1 MKFLL
6 LRAGKYEEGT
16 ENVIFAPASEPPLGL
31 LYIGASIEQE
41 GHKAEIID
49 FFIDKYAEEEM
60 KKSLD
65 SVDAVGISVY
75 TEELENAVYI
85 SKKIKEL
92 KPNTPIIIGGPHCI
106 YLQNKSL
113 IDIPYSDIAVVCEG
127 EEVIKD
133 IAKWLE
139 GKKELAEVPGIYY
152 KENNKI
158 KSGRPLK
165 IINDLD
171 SVAFPAHH
179 LIDKYDYG
187 KLGGWGTVLKK
198 RVTNMITSR
207 GCPFNCRFCTRYS
220 NAIKGWGYRK
230 RSAENVFEEL
240 QQLDRKFRTVKIVD
254 DNFLAD
260 TKRAHKIFDLVLDN
274 GLDLNFYIGGA
285 RVESAEPELYKKMKK
300 AGVKMIAFGI
310 ESGNQEILDFYN
322 KKINLNQIR
331 KAVTLARD
339 TGIITYSTFILG
351 APIETIKHL
360 EDTIDFTCSLPIDI
374 AVFVHL
380 RYEMGSAL
388 WLEAVKDKKISN
400 DEYCVF
406 ADSNKGLGILSSEEI
421 EKYIRIG
428 FRRFYF
434 RPKYMADQVIGA
446 LKRGDLNIIIYGLGL
461 QITYLKEFLLEF

>member
-6 LRAGKYEEGT
+6 LRAGKYEEGSK
-16 ENVIFAPASEPPLGL
+16 NVIYAPTSEPPLGL

-49 FFIDKYAEEEM
+49 FSIDKYAEEEM
-60 KKSLD
+60 KKSLN

-92 KPNTPIIIGGPHCI
+92 KPNIPIIIGGPHCI
-106 YLQNKSL
+106 YLKNKSL
-113 IDIPYSDIAVVCEG
+113 VDIPYSDIAVICEG

-139 GKKELAEVPGIYY
+139 GKKELAEIPGIYY

-158 KSGRPLK
+158 KPGKPLK
-165 IINDLD
+165 IIDDLE
-171 SVAFPAHH
+171 SIAFPAQH

-187 KLGGWGTVLKK
+187 KLGGWSTLLKK
-198 RVTNMITSR
+198 RVTTITTSR
-207 GCPFNCRFCTRYS
+207 GCPFNCRFCARYS
-220 NAIKGWGYRK
+220 NAIKGWGYRS
-230 RSAENVFEEL
+230 RSAENVVEEL
-240 QQLDRKFRTVKIVD
+240 QQLVGKFRTVMIVD

-260 TKRAHKIFDLVLDN
+260 IKRAHKIFDLILEN
-274 GLDLNFYIGGA
+274 KLDLDFYIGGA
-285 RVESAEPELYKKMKK
+285 RVENAEPELYKKMKK
-300 AGVKMIAFGI
+300 AGVKMIGYGI
-310 ESGNQEILDFYN
+310 ESGNQEVLDFYN

-339 TGIITYSTFILG
+339 TGILTYSTFIFG
-351 APIETIKHL
+351 APIETKKHL
-360 EDTIDFTCSLPIDI
+360 EDTIDFACSLPLNL
-374 AVFVHL
+374 ALFVHL
-380 RYEMGSAL
+380 RYEMGSTL
-388 WLEAVKDKKISN
+388 YLEAVKDKKVSK

-406 ADSNKGLGILSSEEI
+406 ADSNKNLGILSSDEI
-421 EKYIRIG
+421 EKYIRIA

-434 RPKYMADQVIGA
+434 RPKYLLDQALGA
-446 LKRGDLNIIIYGLGL
+446 LKRGDFNIIIYGLGL